1 MSTKITLRPEG
12 ATDSSTD
19 VVLADG
25 ADRSA
30 DNVRGPAAGTIN
42 VAIGVQQ
49 FNAIRAE
56 SASFFPR
63 GNRAG
68 TYTFEASRRFAAM
81 ADAGRFMLTHGMT
94 VPAAGTLI
102 FDFGDTSATPTPGKY
117 GVLFGCAIRQVGLP
131 RRVGVHIVTSY
142 TVNFSSAAEVD
153 VEDLA
158 DEIETR
164 TPKGIVQPST
174 IKTNCGGTSLKGTE
188 WTADDNYNAGTVA
201 GGASDEVELADGTPA
216 AVYAR
221 WREGAE
227 VVYEIDL
234 PAGAYDVRLHFVE
247 LEEEAAAARVFDITV
262 NESLEFED
270 FDIYDQA
277 GAAKAL
283 VAGVDDVEVTDTL
296 TITLTATTGLALIC
310 GIEVVPHAEFELPEE
325 T

>member
-1 MSTKITLRPEG
+1 MATKITLRPAG

-94 VPAAGTLI
+94 VPASGTLI
-102 FDFGDTSATPTPGKY
+102 FDFGDTEATPTPGKY
-117 GVLFGCAIRQVGLP
+117 GVLFGCVIRQVGLP

-153 VEDLA
+153 ADDLA

-164 TPKGIVQPST
+164 TPKGIVQPPT
-174 IKTNCGGTSLKGTE
+174 IKINCGGISLKGTE
-188 WTADDNYNAGTVA
+188 WVADDNYNPGTEP
-201 GGASDEVELADGTPA
+201 GGSSAEVELADDTPA
-216 AVYAR
+216 AVYAT
-221 WREGAE
+221 WREGS
-227 VVYEIDL
+227 VVEYELDL
-234 PAGAYDVRLHFVE
+234 PAGSYDVRLHFVE
-247 LEEEAAAARVFDITV
+247 QEEEAADDRVFDIAINGVTA
-262 NESLEFED
+262 FED
-270 FDIYDQA
+270 FDIYAQV

-296 TITLTATTGLALIC
+296 TITMTATTGLALIC